1 MAWNRKNGQFLPPQV
16 CWRRSSELQCQH
28 GSTLTGFL
36 RLETIPAPQISPTT
50 YLDGSA
56 MIGPILLRSSRATAF
71 LLLIVCLTS
80 AGCRSPY
87 YADRGAGIGAL
98 AGAGAGAIIGDATG
112 GNAGTGALIG
122 AGLGAITGA
131 TVGDAMDEMQAQN
144 RAEIAAQMGRQ
155 VQTGAATIEEVVA
168 MSRSGVDPILI
179 QNYVRTS
186 GMSRP
191 LSAADVI
198 ALHNQGVST
207 DVIQIM
213 QTPPPVAVATRPTA
227 VVVEEHYYGP
237 PPCYA
242 PHFGYYHGHHGR
254 GPRTSVGFSVSN

>member
-1 MAWNRKNGQFLPPQV
+1 MVGPF
-16 CWRRSSELQCQH
+16 
-28 GSTLTGFL
+28 TLW
-36 RLETIPAPQISPTT
+36 P
-50 YLDGSA
+50 
-56 MIGPILLRSSRATAF
+56 SRAAAS
-71 LLLIVCLTS
+71 LLLIVCTMS
-80 AGCRSPY
+80 AGCQSPY

-98 AGAGAGAIIGDATG
+98 TGAGAGAIIGDATG

-131 TVGDAMDEMQAQN
+131 TVGEAMDEMQARN

-168 MSRSGVDPILI
+168 MSQSGVAPPLI

-186 GMSRP
+186 GMARP

-198 ALHNQGVST
+198 YLHNQGVAN

-213 QTPPPVAVATRPTA
+213 QTPPPAAVATASLP
-227 VVVEEHYYGP
+227 VVIEEHYYGP
-237 PPCYA
+237 PPCYG
-242 PHFGYYHGHHGR
+242 PHFGYYHGHHRR
-254 GPRTSVGFSVSN
+254 GPHTSFGFSIVK

>member
-1 MAWNRKNGQFLPPQV
+1 MVGPF
-16 CWRRSSELQCQH
+16 
-28 GSTLTGFL
+28 TLW
-36 RLETIPAPQISPTT
+36 P
-50 YLDGSA
+50 
-56 MIGPILLRSSRATAF
+56 SRAAAS
-71 LLLIVCLTS
+71 LLLIVCTIS
-80 AGCRSPY
+80 AGCQSPY

-98 AGAGAGAIIGDATG
+98 TGAGAGAIIGDATG

-131 TVGDAMDEMQAQN
+131 TVGEAMDEMQARN

-168 MSRSGVDPILI
+168 MSQSGVAPPLI

-186 GMSRP
+186 GMARP

-198 ALHNQGVST
+198 YLHNQGVAN

-213 QTPPPVAVATRPTA
+213 QNPPPSAAMATAPLP
-227 VVVEEHYYGP
+227 VVIEEHYYGP
-237 PPCYA
+237 PPCYG
-242 PHFGYYHGHHGR
+242 PHFGYYHGHHSR
-254 GPRTSVGFSVSN
+254 GPHTSFGFSIVK